1 VPGAAS
7 GEADGLLAHHFG
19 AVFEIPLT
27 DAAAT
32 LNSIIHKPSG
42 DSVASTREPGGDRAL
57 VPAVGRE
64 VGINAGDPT
73 IHTTKP

>member
-1 VPGAAS
+1 
-7 GEADGLLAHHFG
+7 
-19 AVFEIPLT
+19 VFEIPLT

-42 DSVASTREPGGDRAL
+42 DSVASTREPGGGRAV
-57 VPAVGRE
+57 VPAGGRG
-64 VGINAGDPT
+64 VWLNAGDPT

>member
-1 VPGAAS
+1 
-7 GEADGLLAHHFG
+7 
-19 AVFEIPLT
+19 VFEIPLT

-42 DSVASTREPGGDRAL
+42 DSVPSTREGGDRAF
-57 VPAVGRE
+57 VPAVSRE